1 MKNDFVVNIC
11 NTILVLGIGL
21 SYTYTFT
28 LTMDA
33 HAFKFNAPPSQ
44 FTNPHYGK
52 VFTNVF
58 AYDQHRN
65 HATKAGT
72 LCASLTMRAELTGVR
87 RVDRPVPV
95 LHARPQP
102 GLDGAQS
109 ACGCCSASAQ
119 SDVHVA
125 LYNLDELAEFRGH
138 ALNSAKER

>member
-1 MKNDFVVNIC
+1 M
-11 NTILVLGIGL
+11 
-21 SYTYTFT
+21 
-28 LTMDA
+28 
-33 HAFKFNAPPSQ
+33 
-44 FTNPHYGK
+44 
-52 VFTNVF
+52 FTNVF

-95 LHARPQP
+95 LHARPLP

-109 ACGCCSASAQ
+109 ACGCGCCSASAQ

-138 ALNSAKER
+138 ALNSTKDL

>member
-21 SYTYTFT
+21 FYTYAFT
-28 LTMDA
+28 LTMNA
-33 HAFKFNAPPSQ
+33 HAFNAPPSQ
-44 FTNPHYGK
+44 FTNPHCGK

-58 AYDQHRN
+58 AYDQQRN

-95 LHARPQP
+95 LHARPLP
-102 GLDGAQS
+102 GLDGA
-109 ACGCCSASAQ
+109 
-119 SDVHVA
+119 
-125 LYNLDELAEFRGH
+125 
-138 ALNSAKER
+138 NSAKRMRMRMLLCQRTER

>member
-1 MKNDFVVNIC
+1 MKNDFVANIC

-44 FTNPHYGK
+44 FTNPRCGE

-65 HATKAGT
+65 HTTKAGT

-95 LHARPQP
+95 LHARPLP
-102 GLDGAQS
+102 GLDGA
-109 ACGCCSASAQ
+109 
-119 SDVHVA
+119 
-125 LYNLDELAEFRGH
+125 
-138 ALNSAKER
+138 NSAKRRRMRMSLCQRTER